1 MGYNVEISVNML
13 KETKFSELENS
24 IENMAKLHD
33 CESIY
38 SLTEED
44 GTKKIP
50 RYHYLFVI
58 HFTYEHL
65 DSFLKFIRIIKS
77 QKMGYI
83 ECIYDNHIFKLIYA
97 SSYYLTNMIDKES
110 SQKYRLF
117 IGSKLFSPQEEKLLK
132 ELNKI

>member
-1 MGYNVEISVNML
+1 ML

-33 CESIY
+33 CESFY

-50 RYHYLFVI
+50 RFHYLFVI
-58 HFTYEHL
+58 HFTDECL
-65 DSFLKFIRIIKS
+65 DSFLKFIRIVKN
-77 QKMGYI
+77 QKIGYI
-83 ECIYDNHIFKLIYA
+83 ECIYTNNIFKLIYA
-97 SSYYLTNMIDKES
+97 SSYYLTNMIDKDS
-110 SQKYRLF
+110 SKKYRLF
-117 IGSKLFSPQEEKLLK
+117 MTSKMFSPQEEKLLK